1 MGTDLCSSAE
11 DSQLGIGALE
21 RYWTG
26 RRGKGN
32 LQGRPS
38 FKRWSLVFAEFQD
51 AIGIA
56 LVEDLWSDSVEPHL
70 IGESKSKIIARQVRE
85 YEDPRLGPMHI
96 AVRAW
101 RNGRGGRSA
110 GAGDGNR
117 RRRGH
122 YHSARRWRRWRRRG
136 RVGLRGS
143 RARDQDCGGHTGQ

>member
-56 LVEDLWSDSVEPHL
+56 LVEDLWSDSVEPHRRVK
-70 IGESKSKIIARQVRE
+70 EQNNRK
-85 YEDPRLGPMHI
+85 
-96 AVRAW
+96 
-101 RNGRGGRSA
+101 A
-110 GAGDGNR
+110 G
-117 RRRGH
+117 
-122 YHSARRWRRWRRRG
+122 S
-136 RVGLRGS
+136 
-143 RARDQDCGGHTGQ
+143 